1 MECPSTGTS
10 SPGEVAVCCGVVIVD
25 MMVSAF

>member
-1 MECPSTGTS
+1 MECPFTGTS
-10 SPGEVAVCCGVVIVD
+10 SPGEVAVCCGAIVD